1 MLNRVAAQS
10 ITTNIITDQ
19 ELMQF
24 CACLDPNQLPIL
36 RSLALAATQALETYL
51 GDFITQRSIRWVCSR
66 GESEKTDTFFR
77 SWLSA
82 RSYISYGYN
91 TIAGQWLQFPTS
103 ATSVE
108 LCQIGVWGMDSINL
122 TPKQDYA
129 CDFSTDPARITF
141 TYNLAV
147 QDYFSNFDSLIIDYT
162 GGIAPQGS
170 EPEAIK
176 LAIKIITK
184 KLFENR
190 DTEQTTIIDNGVS
203 FLVDNYKRIGFGGSR

>member
-1 MLNRVAAQS
+1 MLNRVAAQP
-10 ITTNIITDQ
+10 ITTNIVTDQ

-24 CACLDPNQLPIL
+24 CACLDPNQLLIL
-36 RSLALAATQALETYL
+36 RGLALAATQAIETYL
-51 GDFITQRSIRWVCSR
+51 GDFITQRSIRWVAAR
-66 GESEKTDTFFR
+66 GEGEKTDEFFR

-82 RSYISYGYN
+82 RAMVSVNLNAIS
-91 TIAGQWLQFPTS
+91 GQWVQFPTS
-103 ATSVE
+103 AVSIE
-108 LCQIGVWGMDSINL
+108 SCNLGVWGQDDISLVLNRDYVVDL
-122 TPKQDYA
+122 T
-129 CDFSTDPARITF
+129 TDPARLTF
-141 TYNLAV
+141 SYNSV
-147 QDYFSNFDSLIIDYT
+147 FSDYFKNYDHMVIDYT

-170 EPEAIK
+170 EPEPIK